1 MDFKLVQITE
11 EDLAQYKADMQ
22 EAFQKGFEAE
32 FGESEMQILQ
42 EQDIDNSLKSKG
54 AVAYK
59 AVVDEAMVGG
69 AIVVI
74 DEETQ
79 HNHLDFLYIKYGT
92 QSNGIGKMMWDAVER
107 LHPETKV
114 WETCTP
120 YFEKRNLHFYV
131 NKCGFHVVAFWHKGN
146 PDPHKP
152 EDYTG
157 DDFEGM
163 FAFQKVMQG

>member
-1 MDFKLVQITE
+1 MIFEFVPITE
-11 EDLAQYKADMQ
+11 KDLTQYKADMQ
-22 EAFQKGFEAE
+22 EAFQKGFEAD
-32 FGESEMQILQ
+32 FGESEMQILP

-54 AVAYK
+54 
-59 AVVDEAMVGG
+59 
-69 AIVVI
+69 
-74 DEETQ
+74 
-79 HNHLDFLYIKYGT
+79 
-92 QSNGIGKMMWDAVER
+92 IGKMMWDFVER

-163 FAFQKVMQG
+163 FAFQKVMQR

>member
-1 MDFKLVQITE
+1 MDIEVKLMTKNDICIFIH
-11 EDLAQYKADMQ
+11 DIQ
-22 EAFQKGFEAE
+22 EAFQKGFEKD
-32 FGESEMQILQ
+32 FGETDMQILP
-42 EQDIDNSLKSKG
+42 EQDIDNSLQSKG

-59 AVVDEAMVGG
+59 AVVDGAMVGG

-79 HNHLDFLYIKYGT
+79 HNHLDFLYVKHGT

-146 PDPHKP
+146 PDPNKP
-152 EDYTG
+152 EDYEG

-163 FAFQKVMQG
+163 FAFQKVIQR